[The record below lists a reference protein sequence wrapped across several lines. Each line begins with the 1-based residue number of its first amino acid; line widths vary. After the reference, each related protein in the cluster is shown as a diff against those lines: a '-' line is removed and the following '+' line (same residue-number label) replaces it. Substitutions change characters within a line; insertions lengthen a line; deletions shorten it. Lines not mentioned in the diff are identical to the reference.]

1 MRRFAAH
8 RIARPAKALA
18 SPVLRSL
25 LASNDSHMKGTVIL
39 SHGLES
45 GPNATKVSALAAVA
59 DALGWVSV
67 RPDYLDIDARKD
79 ARALDARIAR
89 TLANAPAEGRIVFG
103 GSSMGAFVSGFASLE
118 TACVGLFLLAL
129 PLEIPGYW
137 RRFAAA
143 DVPTALVH
151 GWNDELCPVDAAI
164 DFARAHGAVLHLVDD
179 DHRLSAHV
187 DFCAEMFRR
196 FLLELG

>member
-1 MRRFAAH
+1 
-8 RIARPAKALA
+8 
-18 SPVLRSL
+18 
-25 LASNDSHMKGTVIL
+25 MKGTVIL

-45 GPNATKVSALAAVA
+45 GPNATKVSALAAIA
-59 DALGWVSV
+59 DGLGWRSV

-79 ARALDARIAR
+79 ARAIDARIAR
-89 TLANAPAEGRIVFG
+89 TLSNVPRDGRVVFG

-118 TACVGLFLLAL
+118 TPCAGLFLLAL

-151 GWNDELCPVDAAI
+151 GWKDELCPVDAAI
-164 DFARAHGAVLHLVDD
+164 DFSRAHGAVLHLVDD

-187 DFCAEMFRR
+187 EFCAGMFQR
-196 FLLELG
+196 FLVELG

>member
-1 MRRFAAH
+1 
-8 RIARPAKALA
+8 
-18 SPVLRSL
+18 
-25 LASNDSHMKGTVIL
+25 MKGTVIL

-45 GPNATKVSALAAVA
+45 GPNATKVSALARIAE
-59 DALGWVSV
+59 ALGWESV

-79 ARALDARIAR
+79 PRAIDARVARAL
-89 TLANAPAEGRIVFG
+89 ANTPGEGRVVFG

-118 TACVGLFLLAL
+118 HTCVGLFLLAL

-137 RRFAAA
+137 RRFSAAN
-143 DVPTALVH
+143 VPVAMVH

-164 DFARAHGAVLHLVDD
+164 DFARAHGASLHLVPD

-187 DFCAEMFRR
+187 ELCADVFRR
-196 FLLELG
+196 FLTDLG

>member
-1 MRRFAAH
+1 
-8 RIARPAKALA
+8 
-18 SPVLRSL
+18 
-25 LASNDSHMKGTVIL
+25 MKGTVVL

-59 DALGWVSV
+59 ESLGWDSV
-67 RPDYLDIDARKD
+67 RPDYLDIDARRD
-79 ARALDARIAR
+79 VRALDARIAR
-89 TLANAPAEGRIVFG
+89 TLAHAPSGRIVFG

-118 TACVGLFLLAL
+118 RACDGLFLLAL

-151 GWNDELCPVDAAI
+151 GWHDELCPVDAAI
-164 DFARAHGAVLHLVDD
+164 DFARARGAALHLVRD
-179 DHRLSAHV
+179 DHRLSLHV
-187 DFCAEMFRR
+187 DDCADLFGR
-196 FLLELG
+196 FLARLG

>member
-1 MRRFAAH
+1 
-8 RIARPAKALA
+8 
-18 SPVLRSL
+18 
-25 LASNDSHMKGTVIL
+25 MKGTVVL

-45 GPNATKVSALAAVA
+45 GPNATKVSALAEVA
-59 DALGWVSV
+59 ESLGWASV
-67 RPDYLDIDARKD
+67 RPDYLDIDARRD

-89 TLANAPAEGRIVFG
+89 ALANTPTEGRIVFG

-118 TACVGLFLLAL
+118 RACAGLFLLAL

-143 DVPTALVH
+143 EVPTALVH

-164 DFARAHGAVLHLVDD
+164 DFARAHRAALHLVDD
-179 DHRLSAHV
+179 DHRLASHV
-187 DFCAEMFRR
+187 DYCAFEFRR
-196 FLLELG
+196 FLTDLG

>member
-1 MRRFAAH
+1 
-8 RIARPAKALA
+8 
-18 SPVLRSL
+18 
-25 LASNDSHMKGTVIL
+25 MKGTVIL

-45 GPNATKVSALAAVA
+45 GPNATKVSALATVA

-79 ARALDARIAR
+79 ARAIDARVAR

-118 TACVGLFLLAL
+118 TACAGLFLLAL

>member
-1 MRRFAAH
+1 
-8 RIARPAKALA
+8 
-18 SPVLRSL
+18 
-25 LASNDSHMKGTVIL
+25 MKGTVIL

-45 GPNATKVSALAAVA
+45 GPNATKVSALAEVA
-59 DALGWVSV
+59 DALGWASV
-67 RPDYLDIDARKD
+67 RPDFLDIDARKD
-79 ARALDARIAR
+79 PRALDARIERALVH
-89 TLANAPAEGRIVFG
+89 TPASGRVVFG

-118 TACVGLFLLAL
+118 RACDGLFLLAL

-164 DFARAHGAVLHLVDD
+164 NFARAHGAALHLVRD

-187 DFCAEMFRR
+187 GFCADLFRR
-196 FLLELG
+196 FLSDLG

>member
-1 MRRFAAH
+1 
-8 RIARPAKALA
+8 
-18 SPVLRSL
+18 
-25 LASNDSHMKGTVIL
+25 MKGTVIL

-59 DALGWVSV
+59 DALGWASV

-79 ARALDARIAR
+79 ARAIDARIAR
-89 TLANAPAEGRIVFG
+89 TLSHAPPEGRVVFG

-118 TACVGLFLLAL
+118 TPCAGLFLLAL

-151 GWNDELCPVDAAI
+151 GWKDELCPVDAAI
-164 DFARAHGAVLHLVDD
+164 DFARAHGAALHLVDD

-187 DFCAEMFRR
+187 EFCADMFRR
-196 FLLELG
+196 FLVDLG